1 MDLENL
7 IVDMQDDLIKDL
19 QGLLRINSVQGKSE
33 AGKPF
38 GVGVDDS
45 LKYMLDLGAKMGFKV
60 KNCEGYCGWIEYG
73 EGTELV
79 GVLAHIDVVPEGDNW
94 TSPPF
99 AAEIRDGKIYARGTI
114 DDKGPAMMALYALYA
129 LKKSGLPVSKRC
141 RIILGGNEESGWECM
156 DYYTANE
163 EIPTCAITPD
173 ATYPVINVE
182 KGILSI
188 ALHKTFS
195 NEQCEI
201 IRLLRIEGGNAVNMI
216 PDYAEAELEIKD
228 IEIREHLKEYFEK
241 FTSETGYKM
250 EIHSGAKEENIIIKS
265 YGVSAHASLP
275 EIGQNAIMQLIL
287 ELSAVNFLD
296 EIKNWLEKV
305 AKTIGMEYYGESA
318 GINFEDEVSGK
329 LTLNVGV
336 IKQDLKE
343 SKIDINI
350 RYPISYTDK
359 QVVDGLYKAF
369 ANEDNILWE
378 EIRLIEP
385 LYVSEDSP
393 LIQTLLKVYKEVTG
407 LPAYCIAIGGGTYAR
422 AMKNAVAFG
431 SLFPGQEELAHQ
443 KDEYIGIDDLILN
456 AKIYA
461 KAIYELIK

>member
-156 DYYTANE
+156 DYYTAN
-163 EIPTCAITPD
+163 P
-173 ATYPVINVE
+173 
-182 KGILSI
+182 
-188 ALHKTFS
+188 F
-195 NEQCEI
+195 
-201 IRLLRIEGGNAVNMI
+201 
-216 PDYAEAELEIKD
+216 
-228 IEIREHLKEYFEK
+228 
-241 FTSETGYKM
+241 
-250 EIHSGAKEENIIIKS
+250 
-265 YGVSAHASLP
+265 VSKKW
-275 EIGQNAIMQLIL
+275 
-287 ELSAVNFLD
+287 FLD
-296 EIKNWLEKV
+296 
-305 AKTIGMEYYGESA
+305 
-318 GINFEDEVSGK
+318 
-329 LTLNVGV
+329 
-336 IKQDLKE
+336 Q
-343 SKIDINI
+343 
-350 RYPISYTDK
+350 
-359 QVVDGLYKAF
+359 
-369 ANEDNILWE
+369 
-378 EIRLIEP
+378 
-385 LYVSEDSP
+385 
-393 LIQTLLKVYKEVTG
+393 
-407 LPAYCIAIGGGTYAR
+407 
-422 AMKNAVAFG
+422 
-431 SLFPGQEELAHQ
+431 
-443 KDEYIGIDDLILN
+443 
-456 AKIYA
+456 
-461 KAIYELIK
+461 